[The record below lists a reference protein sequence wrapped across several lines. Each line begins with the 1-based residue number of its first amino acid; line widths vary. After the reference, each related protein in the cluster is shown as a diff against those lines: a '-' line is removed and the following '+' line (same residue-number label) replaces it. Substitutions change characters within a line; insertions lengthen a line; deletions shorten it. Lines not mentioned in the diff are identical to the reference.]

1 MMKLNYQMI
10 KDLCL
15 QSTQARVEL
24 TRSQTQA
31 EFDMLELFIAEVEKL
46 DEITSKFVQLD
57 EVQSDLEWIKLYYEQ
72 KEWDCVTRWLTNI
85 DSSLREMWSQY
96 IEQIVA
102 LKK

>member
-1 MMKLNYQMI
+1 MKLNYQMI
-10 KDLCL
+10 KDICL
-15 QSTQARVEL
+15 QSMHVRIEL

-46 DEITSKFVQLD
+46 NEITSKFVQLD
-57 EVQSDLEWIKLYYEQ
+57 EVQSDLEWIILYYKQ
-72 KEWDCVTRWLTNI
+72 QEWDCVTRWLTNI
-85 DSSLREMWSQY
+85 DSTLREMWSQY

>member
-1 MMKLNYQMI
+1 MKLNYQMI

-15 QSTQARVEL
+15 QSSQTRIEL
-24 TRSQTQA
+24 TRSQTQV

-72 KEWDCVTRWLTNI
+72 QKWNCVARWLTNI

>member
-1 MMKLNYQMI
+1 MKLNYQMI

-15 QSTQARVEL
+15 QSTQVRVEL
-24 TRSQTQA
+24 TRAQTQV

-46 DEITSKFVQLD
+46 EDITSKFVKLE
-57 EVQSDLEWIKLYYEQ
+57 EVQSDLEWIKQYYEQ
-72 KEWDCVTRWLTNI
+72 QEWDCVTRWLTNI

>member
-1 MMKLNYQMI
+1 MKLNYQMI

-15 QSTQARVEL
+15 QSSQTRIEL
-24 TRSQTQA
+24 TRTQTQV

-46 DEITSKFVQLD
+46 EDITSKFVKLE
-57 EVQSDLEWIKLYYEQ
+57 EVQSDLEWIKQYYEQ
-72 KEWDCVTRWLTNI
+72 QEWDCVTRWLTNI

>member
-1 MMKLNYQMI
+1 MKLNYQII

-15 QSTQARVEL
+15 QSSQTRIEL
-24 TRSQTQA
+24 TRSQTQV

-46 DEITSKFVQLD
+46 EDITSKFVKLE
-57 EVQSDLEWIKLYYEQ
+57 EVQSDLEWIKQYYEQ
-72 KEWDCVTRWLTNI
+72 QEWDCVTRWLTNI

>member
-1 MMKLNYQMI
+1 MKLNYQMI

-15 QSTQARVEL
+15 QSSQTRIEL
-24 TRSQTQA
+24 TRSQTQV

-46 DEITSKFVQLD
+46 EDITSKFVKLE
-57 EVQSDLEWIKLYYEQ
+57 EVQSDLEWIKQYYEQ
-72 KEWDCVTRWLTNI
+72 QEWDCVTRWLTNI